1 MPKVRA
7 SRRPG
12 SMPPPP
18 PTKILRYVP
27 LRYHFLHF
35 EITLNGNAK
44 AKIIAGS
51 RLDAK
56 VVKMVENPQ
65 KNGKEAC

>member
-12 SMPPPP
+12 SICYMM
-18 PTKILRYVP
+18 LYVP

-35 EITLNGNAK
+35 EITLNGNTK